1 MSGRHPLGQTP
12 LPPGRHP
19 PPGIHPSPCVDTPWQ
34 THPQGAPSPQIRPLQ
49 RTVRIL
55 LECILVDSVYV
66 LQQRRVNSK
75 FSNFAAAQLEAALG
89 TFYAPVKPLS
99 EVTVLEY
106 RDPISRLARR
116 FFHHLLQFTRFD
128 KAFLLAV
135 DIGARDLFMVWIF
148 LLMSI

>member
-1 MSGRHPLGQTP
+1 MRKRLLILKDHYQFSAYALHFR
-12 LPPGRHP
+12 
-19 PPGIHPSPCVDTPWQ
+19 
-34 THPQGAPSPQIRPLQ
+34 
-49 RTVRIL
+49 RINL
-55 LECILVDSVYV
+55 
-66 LQQRRVNSK
+66 K

-116 FFHHLLQFTRFD
+116 FFHHLLRFTRFD

-135 DIGARDLFMVWIF
+135 DIGARDLFMVRIF
-148 LLMSI
+148 LLIFLMVSLRIVIRNNLMKVRGEINVIFRTFTM

>member
-1 MSGRHPLGQTP
+1 MRKRG
-12 LPPGRHP
+12 
-19 PPGIHPSPCVDTPWQ
+19 
-34 THPQGAPSPQIRPLQ
+34 
-49 RTVRIL
+49 
-55 LECILVDSVYV
+55 CILKGPTVPKERSDLLLIVFTLSSK
-66 LQQRRVNSK
+66 RRVNSN

-116 FFHHLLQFTRFD
+116 FFHHLLRFTRFD

-148 LLMSI
+148 FKLMSI